1 MNPHGLEL
9 WNMHYFKF
17 NEEKWSLLKVQ
28 VIEKDFRYFDFVLQ
42 QSYSKQHFFRLN
54 ACMCQ

>member
-28 VIEKDFRYFDFVLQ
+28 VIEKDFRYSILC
-42 QSYSKQHFFRLN
+42 YNNYTPNNIFF
-54 ACMCQ
+54 C